1 MSIEAIINYSDE
13 EKVQQFLMLIKDPA
27 VQPVFRLYVEN
38 ILATSELKIL
48 KRLSTLESML
58 GLDDYGEEDFP
69 SIPEQIQQL
78 SSKID
83 TIVTEK
89 PVETTPEEPVMIY
102 KTSLERKAVELLNH
116 IQTNVKTRHN
126 DIYMNNAELTYFF
139 KYEISEDLRT
149 NDSNLRRVKKK
160 VIDKAVKMF
169 PECLFISKSK
179 NGRHETILVLKRT
192 CKIGTVQ

>member
-58 GLDDYGEEDFP
+58 GLDDYGEEDSP

-89 PVETTPEEPVMIY
+89 PVETTPEEPVRIY

-169 PECLFISKSK
+169 PECIFISKSK

-192 CKIGTVQ
+192 CKIGTVP